1 MILATLFAGA
11 FVMGCAEMLVVG
23 LIDLISADLAVSL
36 PAAGAL
42 VTATALGVA
51 VGGPL
56 LTFLTTR
63 FDRRLVLLVSTAVF
77 VLGQPAARARR
88 RLRALRASPA

>member
-1 MILATLFAGA
+1 MQLSEGDHDDDSGHDPNEADPGDTVRRA

-23 LIDLISADLAVSL
+23 LIDLIADDLSVSL

-51 VGGPL
+51 IGGPL

-63 FDRRLVLLVSTAVF
+63 VTA
-77 VLGQPAARARR
+77 GIC
-88 RLRALRASPA
+88 